1 MNETSTDALRKDL
14 TKAMQTVLA
23 CSNVGKQYIGRSG
36 VYDALKQ
43 VSFEIKK
50 GEVVGIVGKN
60 GCGKSTLLKIL
71 AGVVKPTAGS
81 VEVSGKVL
89 AVLEVG
95 AGFIP
100 ELSGAENVKM
110 VCRLH
115 GLSDEEVAT
124 VYSEIIVFSEIEYAM
139 HEPVKNYSQG
149 MYLRLAAAVVFALR
163 ADIYLFDEVLAV
175 GDEAFQ
181 KKCFRKFQD
190 LAKNGS
196 TLLIVSHS
204 FMQIAAVCTRCMVLS
219 QGAIIADGSTDEVYE
234 IFESSLLGKSVESKE
249 PVLETLVEGH
259 VKIHS
264 FRLSDK
270 TLSQKIT
277 QQTEIEIEIV
287 WEKLLSDI
295 LVVFHLD
302 IKNESGQLLLNTAN
316 VLGQSRLLM
325 EENSRSEHGLYR
337 DLCVVPSHFF
347 NAGIFLISLKCTTY
361 HSLKDFRVAIESTT
375 PIRLHII
382 NYGDAQMTDFWVY
395 SPAPIRTKLD
405 WSRLEHYI

>member
-1 MNETSTDALRKDL
+1 MNETSTDALRQDI
-14 TKAMQTVLA
+14 TEAMQTVLA
-23 CSNVGKQYIGRSG
+23 CNNVGKQYLGCSG
-36 VYDALKQ
+36 VYEALKQ
-43 VSFEIKK
+43 VSFEVKK

-81 VEVSGKVL
+81 VEVRGKVL

-100 ELSGAENVKM
+100 ELSGAENVEM

-115 GLSDEEVAT
+115 GLCDEEVAI
-124 VYSEIIVFSEIEYAM
+124 VYSEIIAFSEIEYAM
-139 HEPVKNYSQG
+139 NEPVKNYSQG

-204 FMQIAAVCTRCMVLS
+204 FTQIAAVCTRCMVLS

-234 IFESSLLGKSVESKE
+234 IFESSLLGKSVEQKE

-259 VKIHS
+259 VKIHQ
-264 FRLSDK
+264 FNLSK
-270 TLSQKIT
+270 ENRIKRIT
-277 QQTEIEIEIV
+277 QESEIKFEIV
-287 WEKLLSDI
+287 WEKLLSEI
-295 LVVFHLD
+295 TVCFHIN
-302 IKNESGQLLLNTAN
+302 IKNEAGVLILNTAN
-316 VLGQSRLLM
+316 FYGSNWETIEQNNKSEVGVLKDSCEIPAYFLNKGHFFAYLKCSIFDKSQTSRLIA
-325 EENSRSEHGLYR
+325 ESEYPLSFHIQ
-337 DLCVVPSHFF
+337 
-347 NAGIFLISLKCTTY
+347 NAGEPSKL
-361 HSLKDFRVAIESTT
+361 
-375 PIRLHII
+375 
-382 NYGDAQMTDFWVY
+382 NFWTY
-395 SPAPIRTKLD
+395 SPAPIRTKFV
-405 WSRLEHYI
+405 WKRLEHYA